1 MGYVRNTFGCHCFYG
16 DSSFKRYN
24 RALGGDTLIFNYNSN
39 NTYNCCGGS
48 RGGFWG
54 GLGMGLGMGF
64 GNFLGGLCGNMFGGF
79 GNMFGG
85 FGMGN
90 MFGGFPS
97 WGGFGNWGFGGTPA
111 ASSNNNTTTTTNTV
125 TKENKDYLPLKDLS
139 KEVDALN
146 AKIEAGTA
154 TQTEIDAL
162 VAKLQ
167 PYADGKNLDG
177 VQDDTDKKFAQDAID
192 RLKKLS
198 GTESTPGTEVSDIPT
213 SKAEAEAKLKEM
225 DGAALDKITSDDAKK
240 WLKSLGLI
248 DGDYAKFPED
258 NNIRALYLIE
268 KSGLNAKV
276 AHNAQATVDDGYIRG
291 QITNVAAG
299 GKSVKEMT
307 KAELDAPAKIS
318 YKVNNG
324 TITTDYGLTYS
335 FEQTDDKTGYKIT
348 KIKNTGS
355 QTYYIKSD
363 YKDRVYKNGSPL
375 SINTAVLVSKNKAAG
390 YQELAK
396 DSEI

>member
-1 MGYVRNTFGCHCFYG
+1 MGYVRNTYGCHCFYG

-39 NTYNCCGGS
+39 NSYNCCGGS

-54 GLGMGLGMGF
+54 GLGMGLGMGV
-64 GNFLGGLCGNMFGGF
+64 GNFLGGLCGNLFGGF

-97 WGGFGNWGFGGTPA
+97 WGGFGNWGFGGTPSTTT
-111 ASSNNNTTTTTNTV
+111 SSTTPTTTTTV
-125 TKENKDYLPLKDLS
+125 TKTNKDYEPLKDLS

-154 TQTEIDAL
+154 TQGEIDAL
-162 VAKLQ
+162 IAKLQ

-177 VQDDTDKKFAQDAID
+177 VQDDIDKKFAQDAIA

-198 GTESTPGTEVSDIPT
+198 GSSQPDAVVSEIPT
-213 SKAEAEAKLKEM
+213 TKSEAEAKLKEM
-225 DGAALDKITSDDAKK
+225 DGAALDKITKEDAKK
-240 WLKSLGLI
+240 WLEALGLI
-248 DGDYAKFPED
+248 DGEYAKFPAD
-258 NNIRALYLIE
+258 NNIRALYLIQ

-276 AHNAQATVDDGYIRG
+276 AHNDKATADEGFIRG
-291 QITNVAAG
+291 TITDVAAG

-307 KAELDAPAKIS
+307 KEELDAPAKIS
-318 YKVNNG
+318 YTVNNC

-363 YKDRVYKNGSPL
+363 FKNRVYKNGTPL
-375 SINTAVLVSKNKAAG
+375 QINTAVLVSTKATTG
-390 YQELAK
+390 YQALDK
-396 DSEI
+396 DAEI